1 MKVFVR
7 QDAEDDLGRIY
18 SWISKDNPSAA
29 ADMVARIR
37 DRLAFSSS
45 TVLHIWDA
53 QGLSQE
59 PVNCIEYPYIIVYQ
73 VDEERTEIAIVAIF
87 HGAQD
92 R

>member
-1 MKVFVR
+1 MSPLWHMKVFVR

-45 TVLHIWDA
+45 TVLHN
-53 QGLSQE
+53 GTKSE
-59 PVNCIEYPYIIVYQ
+59 P
-73 VDEERTEIAIVAIF
+73 RSRSSRSSM
-87 HGAQD
+87 GAQD